1 MGFQPMK
8 EYLGLNATKMKK
20 PKCCYIIGNI
30 AVSLYHFR
38 RQSVLIHRR
47 LQMRV
52 RLSVGV
58 AHRAVVHIARLHFLH
73 LVVVLEMPHSTEDVD
88 DFRVHLMCVVP
99 DVRTWSQAAHHDFVF
114 LVNEVSC
121 VQFTISSLEV
131 LYSLLFDVV
140 VVDDHS
146 ICQDGCTV

>member
-1 MGFQPMK
+1 MFGYDGEISQVIV
-8 EYLGLNATKMKK
+8 AV
-20 PKCCYIIGNI
+20 IIKG
-30 AVSLYHFR
+30 
-38 RQSVLIHRR
+38 
-47 LQMRV
+47 
-52 RLSVGV
+52 VGV
-58 AHRAVVHIARLHFLH
+58 AHRTVVHIARLHLLY
-73 LVVVLEMPHSTEDVD
+73 LVVVLEMPHPTEDID

-99 DVRTWSQAAHHDFVF
+99 DVSTWSQAAHHDFVF

-146 ICQDGCTV
+146 ICQDGCMV

>member
-1 MGFQPMK
+1 MMFCYDGKIHQIVVAVIIHCMGVPH
-8 EYLGLNATKMKK
+8 GT
-20 PKCCYIIGNI
+20 
-30 AVSLYHFR
+30 
-38 RQSVLIHRR
+38 
-47 LQMRV
+47 
-52 RLSVGV
+52 
-58 AHRAVVHIARLHFLH
+58 VVHIARLHLLY
-73 LVVVLEMPHSTEDVD
+73 LVVVLKMPHPTEDID

-140 VVDDHS
+140 VIDDHS